1 MGTAMAQ
8 SIIYLSGDT
17 KKKLMQ
23 KAKVK
28 GTSFAEEVRKA
39 VDIYIDFGEDIEVSR
54 AELEVLL
61 AEARTSINGMI
72 KSVDRAIKKSDEAL
86 KRMETRERGR

>member
-23 KAKVK
+23 KAKTK
-28 GTSFAEEVRKA
+28 GTSFAEEVRRLL
-39 VDIYIDFGEDIEVSR
+39 IYI
-54 AELEVLL
+54 
-61 AEARTSINGMI
+61 
-72 KSVDRAIKKSDEAL
+72 
-86 KRMETRERGR
+86 